1 MVPSLYSRLVISLF
15 FCIKTTLEVIYR
27 YSVVGIKPQNNVG
40 EEHNKV
46 STINPITSGFP
57 TIQHYGV

>member
-1 MVPSLYSRLVISLF
+1 MVPSLYSRLVISF
-15 FCIKTTLEVIYR
+15 FFHKNNTIYQ